1 MNVTSEDLTIRPS
14 SCSSPRAPAP
24 IEPKPN
30 RLLNGEVHDWY
41 RIVHGYSDHL
51 VSGLLAEFALGAH
64 DLVLDPFCGT
74 GTTLVECMK
83 KGIDSLG
90 IDANPSSYFASRVK
104 TNWNLNPKRLRSLC
118 DELRSNYKKFIRRT
132 QIYAEDPTYLYL
144 ENAGFIARG
153 WISLEPARK
162 TITVKS
168 SIRDLQTSGTYKN
181 AFMLALMSELVHSAS
196 NVKFGP
202 ELYCS
207 TKKDNADG
215 LDGGIKRVE
224 AMAKDLEVARSDR
237 CGYAR
242 VLLGDARECSRLI
255 VPIERRKFSAVICS
269 PPYPTEH
276 DYTRNARLELAL
288 IEAVTGKESLR
299 SIKRQMI
306 RSHTKNIYKGDND
319 RKLVAD
325 VPQVENIACELDRKV
340 ADLQHGFGRY
350 YPIVIREYF
359 GGMRRHFESV
369 KRRLRKGA
377 ICAYVVGDQ
386 CSYQQVFVPTAVI
399 LSTVAEKVGFETVE
413 IRRWRGRRS
422 TTGQKRIDEN
432 VLILRNS
439 T

>member
-1 MNVTSEDLTIRPS
+1 MKYTVPGIS
-14 SCSSPRAPAP
+14 P

-30 RLLNGEVHDWY
+30 QVLNGEVHDWY

-51 VSGLLAEFALGAH
+51 VSGLLAEFALGA
-64 DLVLDPFCGT
+64 DDMVLDPFCGT

-104 TNWNLNPKRLRSLC
+104 TNWSLDPKRLRSLC
-118 DELRSNYKKFIRRT
+118 DELQSNHKKFIRRT
-132 QIYAEDPTYLYL
+132 QIYRQDPTYLYL
-144 ENAGFIARG
+144 ENAGFIGRG

-162 TITVKS
+162 TIAVKS
-168 SIRDLQTSGTYKN
+168 SIRDLQTSSAYKN
-181 AFMLALMSELVHSAS
+181 AFMLALMSELVNGAS
-196 NVKFGP
+196 NIKFGP

-207 TKKDNADG
+207 TKKDDADVLEG
-215 LDGGIKRVE
+215 VIKRVKT
-224 AMAKDLEVARSDR
+224 MAEDLEAARSAR
-237 CGYAR
+237 RGYAR
-242 VLLGDARECSRLI
+242 VLLGDARECSRAI

-288 IEAVTGKESLR
+288 LEAVTSKASLR
-299 SIKRQMI
+299 LIKRRMI

-319 RKLVAD
+319 GKLVAD
-325 VPQVENIACELDRKV
+325 ILQVETIASELDRKV
-340 ADLQHGFGRY
+340 ADLEHGFGRY
-350 YPIVIREYF
+350 YPTVIREYF
-359 GGMRRHFESV
+359 GGMKRHFESV

-386 CSYQQVFVPTAVI
+386 CSYQQVFVQTAVI

-422 TTGQKRIDEN
+422 TTGQNQIDEN